1 MIRQVILS
9 SVAACALLLGAQTAW
24 AADATVVTAADTL
37 RVQPAGTTGEADDSN
52 IDSGW
57 QIPTPAAGGELGDS
71 GWQ

>member
-37 RVQPAGTTGEADDSN
+37 RVQPAGTSGEADDGN

-57 QIPTPAAGGELGDS
+57 QIPTPAGGELGDS

>member
-24 AADATVVTAADTL
+24 AADATAADTL
-37 RVQPAGTTGEADDSN
+37 RVQPAGTTGEADDGN